1 MAAFIK
7 GDLITERSVRAA
19 FSAMVDEGE
28 KIESVRRGFDM
39 MGRPHALAVT
49 DRRALFVKLSK
60 SFELKSTKAIPL
72 ARLDKKLKGFER
84 LDGLKLVDARLPTVA
99 SERERSIYEL
109 AVDSLTKLIEQ
120 GEAFTTVGLCRE
132 KEAGLATS
140 FLYVVL
146 TDKRIV
152 FARLSDKR
160 EVQESEGVPLSD
172 IADIALFHGSDRV
185 PLDTPLFASQ
195 ELILHVDYKGGR
207 QRRFLVTDLFG
218 HRRED
223 AVY

>member
-39 MGRPHALAVT
+39 MGRPHA
-49 DRRALFVKLSK
+49 
-60 SFELKSTKAIPL
+60 
-72 ARLDKKLKGFER
+72 
-84 LDGLKLVDARLPTVA
+84 
-99 SERERSIYEL
+99 L